1 MRRQVA
7 KAFWS
12 PLQSIAEVP
21 TFCRLDAQHGSSH
34 MITTV
39 VVTFLVVGTLAILA
53 ASVRA
58 DSEKASVVSQLLRK
72 KA

>member
-1 MRRQVA
+1 
-7 KAFWS
+7 
-12 PLQSIAEVP
+12 
-21 TFCRLDAQHGSSH
+21 